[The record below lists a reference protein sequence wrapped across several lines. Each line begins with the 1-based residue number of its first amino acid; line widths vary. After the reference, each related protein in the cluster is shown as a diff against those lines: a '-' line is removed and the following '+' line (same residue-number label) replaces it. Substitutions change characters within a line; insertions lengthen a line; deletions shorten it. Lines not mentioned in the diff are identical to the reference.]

1 MLNEGTD
8 REQILDNRRV
18 VPHNVYLLMKYRC
31 HINVEVCNSITAVK
45 YLYKY
50 VYKGHDRVMYG
61 VKGNDQ
67 LDMNPNQIRGP
78 ARDEIQEFVEARYCS
93 TSEACWRTLEFSMGK
108 LYPRVER
115 LPVHEEEANNVLFTA
130 NEEETRRVLDS
141 SEETK
146 LTAFFRLCKDEQN
159 TYKNVPIC
167 PRVRRTAFNNG
178 PTARELLY
186 RNVAKWYTWQ
196 PRNGEAQTDAHWKRR
211 SRGFDSTVGRI
222 RHVAPT
228 MENKEL
234 FHLRLLLNTKKGPK
248 SFEDLRKVNGVT
260 YPTYHE
266 AAFNMGLVADD
277 KEWDITMEES
287 SVTVMACQLRSLFVI
302 ILTHCMPMNPSVL
315 WEKYKKDMSD
325 DFRYKRTRANPLSNQ
340 EFTDDD
346 YNDALLD
353 IESQLQA
360 FPKSRT
366 TDYNLPETRAR
377 AVAID
382 SDVVVSEIRNA
393 LAFDPDVEGRKK
405 EDLLSTLNEE
415 QRETFDTINQ
425 SVINN
430 EGKCFFVEGAGGC
443 GKTTVAKALLHAT
456 RSRREI
462 AIACASSGIAATL
475 LPKGQTAHS
484 AFKIPVEGLD
494 ADSTCNVGGLSGR
507 AKLLRQV
514 KFIVWDEA
522 FMIHRYG
529 FEAVSRTLQHLRNNK
544 KLILGGCTL
553 LILGDLRQT
562 LPVLPRASRVQIIDS
577 CLTRSKLWKSF
588 ERITL
593 TKNMRVLSIE
603 SVEDREKLNDFCD
616 FLIKIGDGKIP
627 TDDTGAI
634 QIPDQFLL
642 PANDPN
648 RLLQWVYGDR
658 PIPVPV
664 GGSCS
669 SERYNSILNENI
681 NYYRDKAVLCPKNV
695 DVDKLN
701 EEMMK
706 TLPGTEQTYLSA
718 DTVVVGE
725 VGSDQGLHVTTEFL
739 NSINVSGLPPHLLT
753 IKVGAVMMLLRNLN
767 PKHGLCNGTR
777 MVITSMTQR
786 VLRGIILTGDH
797 HKKKCVIPRVTLY
810 PSNNP
815 YPFKFGRR
823 QFPIRH
829 AYVMTIN
836 KSQGQTFNRTGL
848 LLPDSC
854 FAHGQL
860 YVAFSR
866 CGHPPDDE
874 AKTGLKVVV
883 YDTQI
888 QGRRKDHGGIRTN
901 ETEGTTTQN
910 IVLNEIFKY

>member
-1 MLNEGTD
+1 
-8 REQILDNRRV
+8 
-18 VPHNVYLLMKYRC
+18 
-31 HINVEVCNSITAVK
+31 
-45 YLYKY
+45 
-50 VYKGHDRVMYG
+50 MYG
-61 VKGNDQ
+61 VKANDQ
-67 LDMNPNQIRGP
+67 LDMNPNQLRGP
-78 ARDEIQEFVEARYCS
+78 ARDEIKEFVEARYCS
-93 TSEACWRTLEFSMGK
+93 TSEACWRTFEFSMGK

-115 LPVHEEEANNVLFTA
+115 LDIHKDEENNVLFTA
-130 NEEETRRVLDS
+130 DEEHTRRVLES
-141 SEETK
+141 SCDTK
-146 LTAFFRLCKDEQN
+146 LTMFFTLCKSEESKYGSLPLN
-159 TYKNVPIC
+159 
-167 PRVRRTAFNNG
+167 PRLRSTNFGGG
-178 PTARELLY
+178 PCARELLY
-186 RNVAKWYTWQ
+186 REVAKYYKWV
-196 PRNGEAQTDAHWKRR
+196 PANKEAKTDACWERR
-211 SRGFDSTVGRI
+211 SRGIGTTLGRI
-222 RHVAPT
+222 RHVSPT

-234 FHLRLLLNTKKGPK
+234 FHLRLLLNVKKGPK
-248 SFEDLRKVNGVT
+248 SFVDLRTVNGVT

-266 AAFNMGLVADD
+266 AAFNMGLVGDD
-277 KEWDITMEES
+277 QEWDITMEES
-287 SVTVMACQLRSLFVI
+287 SVTVMASQLRSLFVI

-315 WEKYKKDMSD
+315 WEKYKKHMSD
-325 DFRYKRTRANPLSNQ
+325 DFRYKRTRENPLTNQ
-340 EFTDDD
+340 DFTDED

-377 AVAID
+377 VVSTD
-382 SDVVVSEIRNA
+382 PDVDVSEIRNA
-393 LAFDPDVEGRKK
+393 LDFDKDEEKRKK
-405 EDLLSTLNEE
+405 ETFLSMFNEE
-415 QRETFDTINQ
+415 QRDAFDKINT
-425 SVINN
+425 SVING
-430 EGKCFFVEGAGGC
+430 EGKCFFIDGAGGC

-456 RSRREI
+456 RSRGEI
-462 AIACASSGIAATL
+462 AIACASSGIASTL

-484 AFKIPVEGLD
+484 AFKIPVEGLN
-494 ADSTCNVGGLSGR
+494 AESTCNVGGLTGR

-522 FMIHRYG
+522 FMIHRFG
-529 FEAVSRTLQHLRNNK
+529 FEAVARTLQHLRKNEN
-544 KLILGGCTL
+544 LTLGGCTL

-562 LPVLPRASRVQIIDS
+562 LPVSPKASRVQIIDS

-588 ERITL
+588 EQITL

-603 SVEDREKLNDFCD
+603 SVEDREKLKDFCD
-616 FLIKIGDGKIP
+616 FLIKIGDGTLP

-642 PANDPN
+642 PPNDPN
-648 RLLQWVYGDR
+648 AVLTWVYGDR

-669 SERYNSILNENI
+669 SERYKSILKKNI
-681 NYYRDKAVLCPKNV
+681 DYYRDKAVLCPKNA

-701 EEMMK
+701 EELMRR
-706 TLPGTEQTYLSA
+706 LPGREQVYLSA
-718 DTVVVGE
+718 DAVVIGE
-725 VGSDQGLHVTTEFL
+725 ASSDEGLHVTTEFL
-739 NSINVSGLPPHLLT
+739 NSINVSGLPPHVLT
-753 IKVGAVMMLLRNLN
+753 IKIGAVMMLLRNLN

-777 MVITSMTQR
+777 MIVTSMTNR
-786 VLRGIILTGDH
+786 VVRGLIITGDH
-797 HKKKCVIPRVTLY
+797 QGKKCVIPRVTLY

-836 KSQGQTFNRTGL
+836 KSQGQTFTRTGL

-866 CGHPPDDE
+866 CGHPPDDTT
-874 AKTGLKVVV
+874 KTGLKVVV

-888 QGRRKDHGGIRTN
+888 QGRRKDRGGIRTN
-901 ETEGTTTQN
+901 ETEGITTQN
-910 IVLNEIFKY
+910 IVLNEIF